1 MASRKRMSLAVMA
14 VVVLAIIF
22 AAGVLGCGSDEGSES
37 LGDEAVSMW
46 DKSIQEEPDMEA
58 TSSAPDA
65 SQGEDS
71 SIEELSGNVSDVS
84 TLPQLQLLVIKTAL
98 VRMETSEGEYTKI
111 RTDAVSIASS
121 VGGYVESESSSKDDE
136 GLTYASITLRVPSQ
150 NFDEVMSQV
159 SELGEVTSSEVSTKD
174 VSSEYVDLESRLK
187 HLQAEEAFYLT
198 LMGQAQTIEE
208 MITIREHLS
217 SIQLEKEQI
226 QGRKNFL
233 DQQISYSTVTLTV
246 EEVSPQEEEEG
257 FWASVKEA
265 FKSFARGLGYLA
277 IGFFYALP
285 YLVIILIL
293 LLLAWVIVKHSKR
306 DKGEV
311 PGPPQEPPTQ

>member
-1 MASRKRMSLAVMA
+1 
-14 VVVLAIIF
+14 
-22 AAGVLGCGSDEGSES
+22 
-37 LGDEAVSMW
+37 
-46 DKSIQEEPDMEA
+46 
-58 TSSAPDA
+58 
-65 SQGEDS
+65 
-71 SIEELSGNVSDVS
+71 
-84 TLPQLQLLVIKTAL
+84 
-98 VRMETSEGEYTKI
+98 
-111 RTDAVSIASS
+111 
-121 VGGYVESESSSKDDE
+121 
-136 GLTYASITLRVPSQ
+136 
-150 NFDEVMSQV
+150 MSQV
-159 SELGEVTSSEVSTKD
+159 SELGEVTSSEVSTQD

-246 EEVSPQEEEEG
+246 EEISPEEEEEEEG

-265 FKSFARGLGYLA
+265 FKSFARGLGKLA

-285 YLVIILIL
+285 YLVIILVL
-293 LLLAWVIVKHSKR
+293 LLLVWLIVRHYRK
-306 DKGEV
+306 DKGEA
-311 PGPPQEPPTQ
+311 PAPPQPPQ

>member
-1 MASRKRMSLAVMA
+1 MANRRRVGLVVTA
-14 VVVLAIIF
+14 VVVLAIIL

-37 LGDEAVSMW
+37 PGDEAVSMW
-46 DKSIQEEPDMEA
+46 DKTTQDEAGMETLSMDVEESPGEISIAEGMDM
-58 TSSAPDA
+58 APGD
-65 SQGEDS
+65 
-71 SIEELSGNVSDVS
+71 IS

-98 VRMETSEGEYTKI
+98 VRMETSKGEYAKI

-136 GLTYASITLRVPSQ
+136 GLTYASITLRVPSE

-226 QGRKNFL
+226 QGRMNFL

-246 EEVSPQEEEEG
+246 EEVSPEEEEEG

-265 FKSFARGLGYLA
+265 FKSFARGLGNLA

-293 LLLAWVIVKHSKR
+293 LLVVWLIVRRYKR

-311 PGPPQEPPTQ
+311 PGPPQQ

>member
-1 MASRKRMSLAVMA
+1 MAGRKRLSLAVVA
-14 VVVLAIIF
+14 VVILAIIL
-22 AAGVLGCGSDEGSES
+22 AAAVLGCGSDEGSES
-37 LGDEAVSMW
+37 IGTDAVSVW
-46 DKSIQEEPDMEA
+46 DKSTQDELDMEA
-58 TSSAPDA
+58 PSSALEESA
-65 SQGEDS
+65 GESMRVD
-71 SIEELSGNVSDVS
+71 EFSGDISDVS

-98 VRMETSEGEYTKI
+98 IRMETSKGEYAKMKTE
-111 RTDAVSIASS
+111 AVSIASS

-159 SELGEVTSSEVSTKD
+159 SELGDVTSSEVSTKD

-187 HLQAEEAFYLT
+187 HLEAEEAFYLT

-246 EEVSPQEEEEG
+246 EEVSPEEEEEG
-257 FWASVKEA
+257 FWVSVKEA

-293 LLLAWVIVKHSKR
+293 LLLVWVIARRSKR
-306 DKGEV
+306 GKGEV
-311 PGPPQEPPTQ
+311 PGPPQQPT